1 MEGILNQKILV
12 VDDEEHMLR
21 SLDKTLRSEE
31 AMVLTTEWEAP
42 EEDMGGA
49 AMSPVDLAWNHGC
62 HLQAGNP
69 TQYYEVPETEISTLA
84 GSWAGSRLRHQ
95 RHHPVT

>member
-42 EEDMGGA
+42 EEDLGGA
-49 AMSPVDLAWNHGC
+49 AMSTG
-62 HLQAGNP
+62 
-69 TQYYEVPETEISTLA
+69 
-84 GSWAGSRLRHQ
+84 
-95 RHHPVT
+95 